1 MERHQ
6 SVEHLPLSS
15 RITQMIRRLRRTT
28 RDGYRKDCFCLPACK
43 TKLNIPPVALGCRLD
58 QADGDTDGRRFSIP
72 PGHPTLSHA
81 YAKTS
86 RLSPRWNRVA
96 FSIRRSGYRSA
107 QLTDHRH
114 LLQLQHYCLPR
125 ALGVHA
131 HVCPTQLLERSKG
144 RVRQSTVHGRACGA
158 VKLIALASES
168 VLGPTTLPSGVARR
182 TTMELSNTL
191 THCWMVG
198 RFNVWNDGEVRRD
211 VSWVRAVVHG
221 AGMRAAT

>member
-1 MERHQ
+1 M
-6 SVEHLPLSS
+6 LPSEL
-15 RITQMIRRLRRTT
+15 
-28 RDGYRKDCFCLPACK
+28 
-43 TKLNIPPVALGCRLD
+43 
-58 QADGDTDGRRFSIP
+58 
-72 PGHPTLSHA
+72 PTLSHA
-81 YAKTS
+81 DAKTS

-158 VKLIALASES
+158 VKRIALASES
-168 VLGPTTLPSGVARR
+168 VPGPTTLSSGVTRR
-182 TTMELSNTL
+182 ATMDSSHTFF
-191 THCWMVG
+191 TRCWAFG
-198 RFNVWNDGEVRRD
+198 RIEGGTDGEVRRD
-211 VSWVRAVVHG
+211 VSWVCAVVHG